1 MKSSKMKKTFQ
12 MAQRIQPD
20 RQVKKKR
27 KLEEPESFDIVGNFL
42 HNYGM
47 TGENLAHEIF
57 SYLDFSSIQDS
68 RLVCKSWNLFLNK
81 DKILWLEKLRK
92 TQPFFEFLNNQLSSN
107 REAKNSSFNETKKNW
122 IKEFFDSI
130 EILAKNDN
138 FSCQN
143 LIQLFKK
150 IQVVV
155 HAALQG
161 VVIHDCPGYKVFQ
174 KEFLGTKFAEEI
186 QAEIDRA
193 HFHRY
198 RYPRP
203 FLAWLQSKIR
213 YLNYYQEQLKSQE
226 EESKDWPPNYICYD
240 CGINC
245 HQSLIEKN
253 RNNIQLFQRDLQDG
267 IEKEFNSV
275 LEAQKEA
282 LKEKELDRQTRLG
295 QGGLDPIEVFETLP
309 DALRE
314 CFESRDNQRLQ
325 ECIKARTTI

>member
-1 MKSSKMKKTFQ
+1 MKF
-12 MAQRIQPD
+12 
-20 RQVKKKR
+20 
-27 KLEEPESFDIVGNFL
+27 
-42 HNYGM
+42 
-47 TGENLAHEIF
+47 F
-57 SYLDFSSIQDS
+57 SYLNFSLIQDS

-107 REAKNSSFNETKKNW
+107 RKAKNSAFNETKKNW

-130 EILAKNDN
+130 EILAKNDD

-161 VVIHDCPGYKVFQ
+161 VVIHDCPAYKVFQ

-213 YLNYYQEQLKSQE
+213 YLNYYKEQLKSQE

-282 LKEKELDRQTRLG
+282 LKNKELDRQTRLG
-295 QGGLDPIEVFETLP
+295 PGGLDPVEVFETLP
-309 DALRE
+309 DTLQE
-314 CFESRDNQRLQ
+314 CFESQDKQRLR
-325 ECIKARTTI
+325 ECIKAMNRKDAQYHMKRCVASGLWKPDADDPNTNPEDGFLYEK